1 MSARSVWNTSRRFS
15 GVFPAASTNARK
27 MLLAA
32 AAVALPTEQG
42 TTLTPASALGDTR
55 TRAEQLI
62 NEGKE
67 MWEGAVRA
75 AGGINGEM
83 SEVMSRLTADADPTP
98 AGSVSLVVNQT
109 GHECTHVVPLDTN
122 FHTSA
127 NTNRHKYNAG
137 KFGPK
142 APQAGWAEFLGPHQT
157 AEWFGV
163 SPTAGGL
170 RLHKKAESGHDAVRI
185 STITL
190 DKPLYVDSFDLAGL
204 PMPNGAFYPQ
214 MSDPNGYPRPLYLA
228 PHTGF
233 LKVTITESSGAMSVH
248 RINLEGTSWENGQE
262 GVWRRLKVGKR
273 VQEIKIAGGS
283 DSTWAVRN
291 FCGAYHPGGTLTF
304 GKPSA
309 ANGGTATN
317 LASAERLDTRV
328 HESRTVVREAQQAQA
343 AFQTAQAE
351 LRSTETDLQNKHS
364 ALKEAKHHLRS
375 KRTELTILKIPDLEQ
390 AKAALK
396 AENDKLNANRAEL
409 VRDLQKVGAKER
421 ALEESLKRHEEE
433 KRERQQRAAN
443 AKYELHRR

>member
-1 MSARSVWNTSRRFS
+1 
-15 GVFPAASTNARK
+15 

-42 TTLTPASALGDTR
+42 NTLTPASALGETR

-75 AGGINGEM
+75 AGGINGDM
-83 SEVMSRLTADADPTP
+83 SDVVSGFAADADLTP
-98 AGSVSLVVNQT
+98 FGTVSLVVNQT
-109 GHECTHVVPLDTN
+109 GHECKHVVPLDTN
-122 FHTSA
+122 FHTSG
-127 NTNRHKYNAG
+127 NTNRHKYNAA

-163 SPTAGGL
+163 SPTMGGL
-170 RLHKKAESGHDAVRI
+170 SLHKKAESGHDAVRI
-185 STITL
+185 SSITL

-233 LKVTITESSGAMSVH
+233 LKVTITEASGEVSVH

-262 GVWRRLKVGKR
+262 GTWRRLKVGKR

-283 DSTWAVRN
+283 ESTWAVKN
-291 FCGAYHPGGTLTF
+291 FCGAYHPGGTTTF
-304 GKPSA
+304 AKPSPQL
-309 ANGGTATN
+309 ANQEATDSSLFGAPLDISTVHGGTATN
-317 LASAERLDTRV
+317 LASAEHLDTPIDAN
-328 HESRTVVREAQQAQA
+328 RTVVREAQQAQA
-343 AFQTAQAE
+343 AFQTAEAE
-351 LRSTETDLQNKHS
+351 LLSTETDLQNKHS

-375 KRTELTILKIPDLEQ
+375 KRTELTILKIPDELEQ
-390 AKAALK
+390 AKATLK
-396 AENDKLNANRAEL
+396 AENKKVNKNRAEL
-409 VRDLQKVGAKER
+409 VQDLQKVGAKER
-421 ALEESLKRHEEE
+421 ALEASLQRHEEE
-433 KRERQQRAAN
+433 KHQRQQRA
-443 AKYELHRR
+443 ER